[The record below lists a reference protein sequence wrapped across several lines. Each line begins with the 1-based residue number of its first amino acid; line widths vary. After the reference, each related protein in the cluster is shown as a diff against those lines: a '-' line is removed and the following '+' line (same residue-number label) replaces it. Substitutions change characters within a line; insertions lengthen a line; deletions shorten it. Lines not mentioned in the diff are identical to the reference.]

1 LGLLESLRMSMVSLR
16 ANKLRSFLT
25 MLGVIIGV
33 GAVIM
38 MVSLGLG
45 AKGEIGSSIQAIGSN
60 LLVVVPG
67 KIDLSSSIGKDPSQF
82 RGGIGA
88 QINVLRPELARTL
101 QEGLP
106 EGYWVAPVLIDTR
119 SMRYGSREHFTSVVG
134 TNENFP
140 TVRGFQMAE
149 GEFFDRMEMSRD
161 VCVIGPEVAQALFG
175 EIDPLGKQI
184 TISGRR
190 FTVKGVTVPKGSTFF
205 IDNDDIVWIP
215 YARMSRYFGK
225 DRADNILVQAPDQE
239 GVTAAEPLIAEI
251 LSEKGLEDFEFTV
264 ITQEDLV
271 AFADSILSI
280 LTYLLGA
287 IAGISLL
294 VGGIGI
300 MNIMLVSVTER
311 TREIGIRKAIGAKT
325 RDIMFQFLLESTVI
339 STVGGCIGIALAWAG
354 ATAFSRILDIPNLM
368 TLWAIA
374 LAFTFSGGV
383 GIFFGVYPAA
393 KAARLDPISSL
404 RYE

>member
-1 LGLLESLRMSMVSLR
+1 MSLLEGLRMSLVSLR

-45 AKGEIGSSIQAIGSN
+45 ARGEIGSSIQAIGSN

-67 KIDLSSSIGKDPSQF
+67 KIDLNSSIGKDPSQI

-88 QINVLRPELARTL
+88 QINVLRPELAATL
-101 QEGLP
+101 QEELP
-106 EGYWVAPVLIDTR
+106 PGYAVAPILIDTR
-119 SMRYGSREHFTSVVG
+119 SMRYGSREHFTQLVG
-134 TNENFP
+134 TNENYP
-140 TVRGFQMAE
+140 RVRGYSMAE
-149 GEFFDRMEMSRD
+149 GEFFSRMEMGRD
-161 VCVIGPEVAQALFG
+161 VCVIGPNVARALFG
-175 EIDPLGKQI
+175 DINPLGRQI
-184 TISGRR
+184 AISGRR
-190 FTVKGVTVPKGSTFF
+190 FTVLGVTAPKGATFF

-215 YARMSRYFGK
+215 HGKMSRYFGK

-239 GVTAAEPLIAEI
+239 GVRAAGPLIADI
-251 LSEKGLEDFEFTV
+251 LAEEGLEDFEFTV

-271 AFADSILSI
+271 AFSESILSI

-325 RDIMFQFLLESTVI
+325 RDIMFQFIMESTII
-339 STVGGCIGIALAWAG
+339 SLVGGVVGIMLAWAG
-354 ATAFSRILDIPNLM
+354 ATVFSRIFDIPNRM
-368 TLWAIA
+368 TLWAIT

-383 GIFFGVYPAA
+383 GVFFGVYPAT
-393 KAARLDPISSL
+393 KAARLDPIASL

>member
-1 LGLLESLRMSMVSLR
+1 MSLVSLR

-45 AKGEIGSSIQAIGSN
+45 ARGEIGSSIQAIGSN

-67 KIDLSSSIGKDPSQF
+67 KIDLSSSIGKDPSEF

-88 QINVLRPELARTL
+88 QINMLRPELAGVL
-101 QEGLP
+101 QAKLP
-106 EGYWVAPVLIDTR
+106 PGYQVSPILIDTR
-119 SMRYGSREHFTSVVG
+119 SMRYGSREHFTRVVG
-134 TNENFP
+134 TNEHYLS
-140 TVRGFQMAE
+140 VRGYSMAE
-149 GEFFDRMEMSRD
+149 GEFFSRLEMGRD
-161 VCVIGPEVAQALFG
+161 VCVIGPSVAQALFG
-175 EIDPLGKQI
+175 EIDPLGKQL
-184 TISGRR
+184 TISGHR
-190 FTVKGVTVPKGSTFF
+190 FTVRGVTAPKGATFF

-215 YARMSRYFGK
+215 YGKMSRYFGK
-225 DRADNILVQAPDQE
+225 NRADNILVQSPDQE
-239 GVTAAEPLIAEI
+239 RVRAAQTLIADI
-251 LSEKGLEDFEFTV
+251 LLEEGLEDYEFTV

-271 AFADSILSI
+271 AFSESILSI

-325 RDIMFQFLLESTVI
+325 RDIMFQFLLESTII
-339 STVGGCIGIALAWAG
+339 SLVGGVIGIALAWAG
-354 ATAFSRILDIPNLM
+354 ATVFSRIFDIPNLM

-383 GIFFGVYPAA
+383 GIFFGVYPAV
-393 KAARLDPISSL
+393 KAARLDPITSL